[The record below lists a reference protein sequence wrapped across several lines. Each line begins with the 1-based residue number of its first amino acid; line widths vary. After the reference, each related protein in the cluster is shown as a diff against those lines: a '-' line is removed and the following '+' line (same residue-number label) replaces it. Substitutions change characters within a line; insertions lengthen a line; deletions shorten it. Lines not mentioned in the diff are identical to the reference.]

1 MGPDPLMSVIEAIVL
16 GIIQGLG
23 EFLPIS
29 SSGHL
34 ELARWFFGWDGLDEN
49 LEQSFDVAVHLGTL
63 VAVIIYF
70 RHDLWAYLL
79 AGLKSL
85 TPAGRPLSTDARIAW
100 LLVVSTIPAA
110 ITGVL
115 LEDVLAA
122 DRIWLI
128 AVALIVGGLV
138 LWWADRLPG
147 SRTVD
152 DFTLR
157 DALLI
162 GGGQALALQPGVS
175 RSGVTITVGR
185 VLRFGRAAAARI
197 AFLMSVPVI
206 AGAGLYQ
213 GVSTEIPSDFVSPFL
228 WGMIS
233 AGVTGYLA
241 IWGTLRLVQRWSFT
255 PFVVYR
261 VALGTLVLLLLAAG
275 Y

>member
-1 MGPDPLMSVIEAIVL
+1 MSILEAVVL

-70 RHDLWAYLL
+70 RHDLWTYLL
-79 AGLKSL
+79 AGLRSL

-115 LEDVLAA
+115 LEEVLAA

-147 SRTVD
+147 TRGIE
-152 DFTLR
+152 DFSLR

-175 RSGVTITVGR
+175 RSGATITVGR
-185 VLRFGRAAAARI
+185 MLRFNRPAAARI

-206 AGAGLYQ
+206 AGAGLYK
-213 GVSTEIPSDFVSPFL
+213 GVSADIPSDFISPFL
-228 WGMIS
+228 WGMVS
-233 AGVTGYLA
+233 AGITGYLA
-241 IWGTLRLVQRWSFT
+241 IWGTLQLVQRWSFT